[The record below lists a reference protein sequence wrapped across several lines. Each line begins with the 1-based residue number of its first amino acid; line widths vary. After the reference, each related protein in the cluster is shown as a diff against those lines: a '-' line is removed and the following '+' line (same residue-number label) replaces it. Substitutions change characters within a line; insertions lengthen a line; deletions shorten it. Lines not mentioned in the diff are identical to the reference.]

1 MVTSD
6 HYSSLIVF
14 HILLTWSEDKN
25 RYHKFGLL
33 YLPGYKWSTLVKAQ
47 LSFQIE
53 KDWSKN
59 GSGTDRIPRH
69 VMEEN
74 CKEKTRAKGREKNS
88 GSCKKRRNQR

>member
-1 MVTSD
+1 M
-6 HYSSLIVF
+6 
-14 HILLTWSEDKN
+14 
-25 RYHKFGLL
+25 
-33 YLPGYKWSTLVKAQ
+33 KAQ